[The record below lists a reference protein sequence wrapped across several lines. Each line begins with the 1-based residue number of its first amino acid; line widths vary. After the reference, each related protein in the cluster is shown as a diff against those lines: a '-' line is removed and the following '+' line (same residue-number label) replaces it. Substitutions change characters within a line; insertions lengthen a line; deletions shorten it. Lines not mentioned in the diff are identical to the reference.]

1 VICLREVRVRRG
13 ALVLFGALALVVAAA
28 MGSGLTAGVAHAAST
43 SCNTLPPREARTW
56 NGFNVVYGSGS
67 IEGTPSDDF
76 VVGSSGSDTVS
87 AGYGND
93 VVCAG
98 EGADAIY
105 GGGMGDDLHGQG
117 GDDSIFG
124 ELLDDELYGEAGRDL
139 LVGGHGVDDMFG
151 GEGNDWLRGGTNG
164 ETFDGGT
171 NSTDNDVA
179 SFSDATPS
187 AGHVAGVSGVA
198 VNLTGSASGGVDAH
212 TAIGLGVDA
221 VLNVES
227 VIGSPFDDVITAPSG
242 VANQHLYGGMGSDTC
257 TPGPC
262 IEPATSLTA
271 PFAYLDTYSPFAT
284 TPTPDP
290 AFIAVGSSAG
300 ETFGL
305 SNAGSSFTITA
316 SVGGTPEALAT
327 TGEAC
332 TTPTTG
338 TIRCTLAATPVGG
351 AQTWFGGA
359 GADTLTDSTAAP
371 NGVTT
376 DLDGGDDSDTITGS
390 TGIEQLYS
398 GNSGADALHGGEGAD
413 ALIAEGSGGDTLDA
427 AGGNDQLVTTNP
439 CNGHVFSGGSGQDIA
454 GFARTVTGEGEVPG
468 SGEFGI
474 NANLGDPAGNP
485 AELGSS
491 FYGSAY
497 VLGAG
502 GSGNLC
508 AGGAH
513 TWVGGD
519 NEVLEGTKKWDVLS
533 GNDAANTIW
542 GRQGND
548 TLLGLGGNDLIEG
561 HDGDDTVYGGNDADT
576 VNGNSGNDTLE
587 GNSGPDTVNGG
598 SGNDLLHGN
607 AGDDTLSGQDGADT
621 VWGDESVDSLFGNAG
636 SDKLR
641 ARDETRDTTVNCGE
655 DVDEPTQKDAVDP
668 LVGCE

>member
-1 VICLREVRVRRG
+1 MNSSRDVRGHRTPVA
-13 ALVLFGALALVVAAA
+13 ALLGVLVAALILSVAAA
-28 MGSGLTAGVAHAAST
+28 AAHASAT
-43 SCNTLPPREARTW
+43 SCNTLPPREASTW
-56 NGFNVVYGSGS
+56 NGYHVVYGSGA
-67 IEGTPSDDF
+67 IEGTPQDDF
-76 VVGSSGSDTVS
+76 IVGGAGRDTVS

-98 EGADAIY
+98 EGDDVIY

-117 GDDSIFG
+117 GNDAIFG

-151 GEGNDWLRGGTNG
+151 GEGNDYLRGGTNG

-171 NSTDNDVA
+171 NANDNDVA
-179 SFSDATPS
+179 SFVDATPS
-187 AGHVAGVSGVA
+187 AGHVSGWSGVA
-198 VNLTGSASGGVDAH
+198 VNLTGSAAGGVEAH
-212 TAIGLGVDA
+212 TAIGVGVDD
-221 VLNVES
+221 VVNVES
-227 VIGSPFDDVITAPSG
+227 VIGSPFDDEIIAPSG
-242 VANQHLYGGMGSDTC
+242 VANQHLYGGMGADSC

-262 IEPATSLTA
+262 IEPATSLSA

-290 AFIAVGSSAG
+290 AFVVVGGGSA

-305 SNAGSSFTITA
+305 SNGGSSFTVTA
-316 SVGGTPEALAT
+316 SVGGLPEALAT
-327 TGEAC
+327 TGAAC
-332 TTPTTG
+332 TTPTAG
-338 TIRCTLAATPVGG
+338 TVRCSLASTPVGG

-376 DLDGGDDSDTITGS
+376 DLDGGDDADTITGS
-390 TGIEQLYS
+390 SGIETLYS

-468 SGEFGI
+468 VGEFGI
-474 NANLGDPAGNP
+474 NGTLGDPSGNP
-485 AELGSS
+485 GELGSS
-491 FYGSAY
+491 YYGHAY
-497 VLGAG
+497 VLGEG

-508 AGGAH
+508 AGGAF

-548 TLLGLGGNDLIEG
+548 TLFGHGGNDVVEG
-561 HDGDDTVYGGNDADT
+561 HAGND
-576 VNGNSGNDTLE
+576 V
-587 GNSGPDTVNGG
+587 
-598 SGNDLLHGN
+598 
-607 AGDDTLSGQDGADT
+607 
-621 VWGDESVDSLFGNAG
+621 VWGDEGVDSLFGNAG
-636 SDKLR
+636 NDKLR
-641 ARDETRDTTVNCGE
+641 ARDGVRDTTVNCGD
-655 DVDEPTQKDAVDP
+655 DVDEPTAKDANDP
-668 LVGCE
+668 LVNCE

>member
-1 VICLREVRVRRG
+1 MLCSRTIR
-13 ALVLFGALALVVAAA
+13 ALALTVVAIAFASGAA
-28 MGSGLTAGVAHAAST
+28 QAAST

-56 NGFNVVYGSGS
+56 NGYTVIYGSGS
-67 IEGTPSDDF
+67 IEGTPGDDF
-76 VVGSSGSDTVS
+76 IVGGSGRDTIS

-98 EGADAIY
+98 EGDDVLY
-105 GGGMGDDLHGQG
+105 GGGKGDDLHGQG
-117 GDDSIFG
+117 GNDAIFG

-164 ETFDGGT
+164 ETFDGGA
-171 NSTDNDVA
+171 NSNDNDVA

-198 VNLTGSASGGVDAH
+198 VNLTGSASGGVEAH
-212 TAIGLGVDA
+212 TAIGNGVDA
-221 VLNVES
+221 VSNVES

-262 IEPATSLTA
+262 IEPASSLSA
-271 PFAYLDTYSPFAT
+271 PFAYLDDYSPFAT

-290 AFIAVGSSAG
+290 TFVVVGGSAA

-305 SNAGSSFTITA
+305 SNAGSSFTVTA

-327 TGEAC
+327 TGPC

-338 TIRCTLAATPVGG
+338 TVTCTLSATPIGG
-351 AQTWFGGA
+351 GIAWFGGA
-359 GADTLTDSTAAP
+359 GADTLTDATAAP

-376 DLDGGDDSDTITGS
+376 DLDGGDDADTITGS
-390 TGIEQLYS
+390 AGGEQLYS
-398 GNSGADALHGGEGAD
+398 GNSGADVLHGGEGAD
-413 ALIAEGSGGDTLDA
+413 ALIAEGSGGDGLYA
-427 AGGNDQLVTTNP
+427 EGGNDQLVTTNP

-454 GFARTVTGEGEVPG
+454 GFARTVPGEGEVPG
-468 SGEFGI
+468 VGNYGI
-474 NANLGDPAGNP
+474 NATLGDPAGNP

-497 VLGAG
+497 VLGES

-508 AGGAH
+508 AAGAH
-513 TWVGGD
+513 TYVGGD

-548 TLLGLGGNDLIEG
+548 TLFGRGGNDVVEG
-561 HDGDDTVYGGNDADT
+561 HDGND
-576 VNGNSGNDTLE
+576 V
-587 GNSGPDTVNGG
+587 
-598 SGNDLLHGN
+598 
-607 AGDDTLSGQDGADT
+607 
-621 VWGDESVDSLFGNAG
+621 VWGEEGVDSLFGNAG
-636 SDKLR
+636 NDKLR
-641 ARDETRDTTVNCGE
+641 ARDGVRDTTVNCGA
-655 DVDEPTQKDAVDP
+655 DVDEPTAKDAVDP